1 MKKLK
6 NVILILLAA
15 MVLVGFYWHFSQKS
29 SVPNEIEAEV
39 TELDKVLVI
48 DVGKEYPATPRAVV
62 KLYSRITKCFYDYE
76 LSDDELDKLTDMSF
90 ALFDDELLYANPKA
104 EYITSLNKVIE
115 EYNAADRVIT
125 DYVIQDTEL
134 IEKYYVDGVEYAKVN
149 VIYNIKD
156 MKVEENDDKDTF
168 LSGCGSRNDKTYQ
181 YYSTY
186 EEFLLRR
193 DSEGNW
199 KILVWRLPDLSD
211 LEED

>member
-6 NVILILLAA
+6 NVILILLIAA
-15 MVLVGFYWHFSQKS
+15 ALIGFYWYFSQKS
-29 SVPNEIEAEV
+29 TVPNEIETEV
-39 TELDKVLVI
+39 TELDKLLVI
-48 DVGKEYPATPRAVV
+48 NLEKEYPATPRAVV

-76 LSDDELDKLTDMSF
+76 LSDDRLDKLTDMSF
-90 ALFDDELLYANPKA
+90 ALFDEELLMANPK
-104 EYITSLNKVIE
+104 E
-115 EYNAADRVIT
+115 EYLASLERVITEYKAADRIIS
-125 DYVIQDTEL
+125 DYTIQDSEL

-149 VIYNIKD
+149 VIYSIKD
-156 MKVEENDDKDTF
+156 IKEEEDKDTF
-168 LSGCGSRNDKTYQ
+168 LSGCGSRNNKTYQ

-199 KILVWRLPDLSD
+199 KILVWRLPDLSE

>member
-6 NVILILLAA
+6 NVVLILLVAV
-15 MVLVGFYWHFSQKS
+15 VLVGFYWHFSQKS
-29 SVPNEIEAEV
+29 SVPNEIETEV
-39 TELDKVLVI
+39 TELDKLLVI
-48 DVGKEYPATPRAVV
+48 DVAKEYPATPRAVV

-76 LSDDELDKLTDMSF
+76 LNAEQLDKLTDMSL
-90 ALFDDELLYANPKA
+90 ALFDAELLEANPKA
-104 EYITSLNKVIE
+104 EYMTSLNKVIE
-115 EYNAADRVIT
+115 EYKAADRVIT

-156 MKVEENDDKDTF
+156 MKIEESDDKDTF

-181 YYSTY
+181 YYNTY

-199 KILVWRLPDLSD
+199 KILVWRLPDLSN

>member
-6 NVILILLAA
+6 NVTIILLIAV
-15 MVLVGFYWHFSQKS
+15 VLVGFYWHFSQKS
-29 SVPNEIEAEV
+29 TVPNEIETEV

-48 DVGKEYPATPRAVV
+48 DVERDYPATPRAVI

-76 LSDDELDKLTDMSF
+76 LSTDELDKLTDMSL
-90 ALFDDELLYANPKA
+90 ALFDEELLESNPKS
-104 EYITSLNKVIE
+104 EYLASLSAIIE

-125 DYVIQDTEL
+125 DYTIQDSGL

-156 MKVEENDDKDTF
+156 MKIEEDDNADTF
-168 LSGCGSRNDKTYQ
+168 LGGCGSRSKKTYQ